1 MTAPYSDRLRDR
13 DDLLGV
19 ARNSMGDS
27 EREQWTAKREA
38 LKQAAAA
45 HKVRWSDT
53 LNVLAQLVISTSPQT
68 GLVDQSLSQLET
80 KCGLG
85 RKTVQRVLDALK
97 LAGLLADEKRGGGP
111 VARSKGKQAPQAT
124 VRRLLF
130 LVPLDQRA
138 TEDTAPAA
146 GELTEDT
153 ERTNSGHLRANSGH
167 SGVLYYRSSTEPPYP
182 TKAEA
187 ERSGTAGS
195 HSGGGKEKQKEGN
208 GSWCDQVAWN
218 VAAGVLAHEKEQ
230 GRAEQVRDADAVIRK
245 HKLPAA
251 QEWVRQLMAR
261 SDSHQLQLL
270 APSDRDLITWGVSAV
285 LGEGG
290 GWAARDAV
298 ERAQQLWEQHQATR
312 PAMGAAG

>member
-1 MTAPYSDRLRDR
+1 MSAPYSDRLRDR

-19 ARNSMGDS
+19 ARNSMSDS

-38 LKQAAAA
+38 LKAAAA
-45 HKVRWSDT
+45 QCKVRWPDT

-138 TEDTAPAA
+138 TEDTAPVDS
-146 GELTEDT
+146 ELTEDT
-153 ERTNSGHLRANSGH
+153 ERNNSGHLRANSGH

-182 TKAEA
+182 TKAA
-187 ERSGTAGS
+187 AVGNGAAGS
-195 HSGGGKEKQKEGN
+195 RSGGGTEREAGKD
-208 GSWCDQVAWN
+208 SWADQLAWN

-230 GRAEQVRDADAVIRK
+230 GRADKVRNPDAVIRTQ
-245 HKLPAA
+245 KLPAA
-251 QEWVRQLMAR
+251 QEWVQQLMRR
-261 SDSHQLQLL
+261 SNAQELALL
-270 APSDRDLITWGVSAV
+270 ACTDRDLITWGVGAV
-285 LGEGG
+285 LDDGG
-290 GWAARDAV
+290 GVWAASDACR
-298 ERAQQLWEQHQATR
+298 RAKELWEQLQATR